1 MPGKKVKWIIGISLA
16 TLLLVA
22 GGSQVFFLLRYPYF
36 REYARI
42 NGVNLSQ
49 AREAWGH
56 PNEISE
62 VAMGLAVEASRENW
76 EAVARIA
83 AVDRKSEVG
92 TYYYN
97 LANAMNGQLADR
109 LMDYYQPFERGLF
122 LPVGEKSQPFVIAC
136 ASDVWFA
143 LGEMAMAERDAM
155 LGMLF
160 SPAHNGSRYLKRLA
174 ETNLVTGNYEAASK
188 YLRMLANSRA
198 DRKWALE
205 RFPEDNWS
213 PEFRERIER
222 KRALLPRFDLVHGMD
237 QTQLTLR
244 VLLNSNPSNKMAL
257 DYLLCFDLLTKDL
270 DAFVAD
276 YAPSLTSSH
285 LYEEAMLVFLAAKGG
300 MNEENFQH
308 YNIRQE
314 TLERFSRFVSI
325 YQRDN
330 GSSKN
335 IVGEFGKTYWYYFYY
350 AARKE
355 KD

>member
-1 MPGKKVKWIIGISLA
+1 MSGKKLKWTIGISLA
-16 TLLLVA
+16 ALLLLA
-22 GGSQVFFLLRYPYF
+22 EGGQTYFKLRYPYF
-36 REYARI
+36 LEYARI
-42 NGVNLSQ
+42 NGVSVFQ
-49 AREAWGH
+49 ARNTWGL

-76 EAVARIA
+76 KAVAKIA

-143 LGEMAMAERDAM
+143 LGDMAMAERDAM

-174 ETNLVTGNYEAASK
+174 ETNLVTGDYDAASK
-188 YLRMLANSRA
+188 YLRILANIPSE
-198 DRKWALE
+198 RKWALE
-205 RFPEDNWS
+205 RFPEEAWS
-213 PEFRERIER
+213 PEYRQRIES
-222 KRALLPRFDLVHGMD
+222 KRALLPRYDQVHGMD
-237 QTQLTLR
+237 QTQITLR
-244 VLLNSNPSNKMAL
+244 ILLNSNPSNKMAL
-257 DYLLCFDLLTKDL
+257 DYLLCYDLLTKDL
-270 DAFVAD
+270 DTFVAD
-276 YAPSLTSSH
+276 FVPALTSSR
-285 LYEEAMLVFLAAKGG
+285 LYEEAMLIFLAAKGG
-300 MNEENFQH
+300 INEENLQH
-308 YNIRQE
+308 YNIREE
-314 TLERFSRFVSI
+314 TFNRFNRFVSI
-325 YQRDN
+325 YKRDN

-350 AARKE
+350 AARKN
-355 KD
+355 